1 MEERWVRMW
10 RSGGLGCGGEV
21 GYNVEE
27 RWVRMWRRGGLGCGG
42 EVG

>member
-10 RSGGLGCGGEV
+10 RRGGLGCG
-21 GYNVEE
+21 E